1 MSNQLKPKIAVYG
14 AGAMGTVLGALLT
27 KTGAD
32 VTLITRNQAHVDG
45 LNGKGAKIYCTA
57 IGTQMAIP
65 VSAITPAQITEKYD
79 LILLMTKQRE
89 NEKTAKFLLD
99 YLTEEGVVCTTQNG
113 LPERV
118 LSKVLG
124 TERTYGAV
132 MSWGATFVGDGAVE
146 LTSVPASMTVEV
158 GGYENDNSKTQWI
171 GDILK
176 PIGEIIGNENFVK
189 TTDNLAGVRW
199 SKLALNASFSG
210 LSAMT
215 GLKFGEIA
223 KRLKTRKVALKIL
236 EETFLV
242 ANALG
247 VKLAPM
253 QGHDMQK
260 LLGGK
265 GFFNQIKGMILLPI
279 AMKNHRELVSG
290 MLKDIEKG
298 RKCEID
304 FIDGVVSDLAKQVG
318 VDAPCVEQVVEIVH
332 GIENGL
338 YELSYDNIN
347 FFE

>member
-1 MSNQLKPKIAVYG
+1 MSKKVNPKIAVYG
-14 AGAMGTVLGALLT
+14 AGAMGTVFGALLT

-32 VTLITRNQAHVDG
+32 VTLITRNQNHVDN
-45 LNGKGAKIYCTA
+45 LNKNGANILCTA
-57 IGTQMAIP
+57 VGTEMRIP
-65 VSAITPAQITEKYD
+65 VSAITPSQMTEKYD
-79 LILLMTKQRE
+79 LIFLMTKQRE
-89 NEKTAKFLLD
+89 NEKTATFLLD
-99 YLTEEGVVCTTQNG
+99 YLTDDGVLCTTQNG
-113 LPERV
+113 LPERL
-118 LSKVLG
+118 LSEILG
-124 TERTYGAV
+124 AERTYGAV
-132 MSWGATFVGDGAVE
+132 MSWGATFVGEGSVE
-146 LTSVPASMTVEV
+146 LTSVPSSMTVEI
-158 GGYENDNSKTQWI
+158 GGYENDNAKTQWI
-171 GDILK
+171 ADIVK
-176 PIGEIIGNENFVK
+176 PIGEIINSQNFVK

-199 SKLALNASFSG
+199 SKLALNATFSG
-210 LSAMT
+210 LSCVT

-223 KRLKTRKVALKIL
+223 RRIKSRKIALKIL

-279 AMKNHRELVSG
+279 AMKNHQELVSG

-304 FIDGVVSDLAKQVG
+304 YIDGVVAELGKQAG
-318 VDAPCVEQVVEIVH
+318 VSTPCVEKVVEIVH

-347 FFE
+347 FF

>member
-1 MSNQLKPKIAVYG
+1 MPNLKRPKIAVYG

-45 LNGKGAKIYCTA
+45 LNNDGAKIICTA
-57 IGTQMAIP
+57 AGTQMTIP
-65 VSAITPAQITEKYD
+65 VSAITPSQMTEKYH
-79 LILLMTKQRE
+79 LIFLMTKQRE
-89 NEKTAKFLLD
+89 NEKTAQFLLD
-99 YLTEEGVVCTTQNG
+99 YLEEDGILCTTQNG
-113 LPERV
+113 LPEQL
-118 LSKVLG
+118 LSEIIG
-124 TERTYGAV
+124 TEKTYGAV
-132 MSWGATFVGDGAVE
+132 MSWGATFVGEGAVE
-146 LTSVPASMTVEV
+146 LTSMPASMTVEV
-158 GGYENDNSKTQWI
+158 GGYENDNAKTEWI
-171 GDILK
+171 ANILK
-176 PIGEIIGNENFVK
+176 PIGELIQNENFVK

-210 LSAMT
+210 LSCVT

-223 KRLKTRKVALKIL
+223 KRFKTRKVALKIL
-236 EETFLV
+236 QESFSV

-247 VKLAPM
+247 VRLAPM

-260 LLGGK
+260 LLGGT
-265 GFFNQIKGMILLPI
+265 GFFNYVKGMILLPI

-290 MLKDIEKG
+290 MLKDLEKG

-304 FIDGVVSDLAKQVG
+304 FIDGVVADLAKQAG
-318 VDAPCVEQVVEIVH
+318 VQTPCAERVVEIVH

-347 FFE
+347 FF

>member
-1 MSNQLKPKIAVYG
+1 MSNQAQPKIAVYG

-45 LNGKGAKIYCTA
+45 LNTNGARIICTA
-57 IGTQMAIP
+57 VGTEMTIP
-65 VSAITPAQITEKYD
+65 VYAITPAQLTEKYD
-79 LILLMTKQRE
+79 LIFLMTKQRE
-89 NEKTAKFLLD
+89 NEKTANFLLD
-99 YLTEEGVVCTTQNG
+99 YLTDDGVLCTTQNG
-113 LPERV
+113 LPERL
-118 LSKVLG
+118 LSEILG
-124 TERTYGAV
+124 AEKTYGAV
-132 MSWGATFVGDGAVE
+132 MSWGASFVGDGAVE
-146 LTSVPASMTVEV
+146 LTSKPNSMTVEV
-158 GGYENDNSKTQWI
+158 GGYENDNAKTEWI
-171 GDILK
+171 ADILT
-176 PIGEIIGNENFVK
+176 PIGEIIQNQNFVK

-199 SKLALNASFSG
+199 SKLALNATFSG
-210 LSAMT
+210 LSCVT

-236 EETFLV
+236 QESFVV

-247 VKLAPM
+247 VKLSPM

-260 LLGGK
+260 LLGGR

-304 FIDGVVSDLAKQVG
+304 FIDGVVAELAKQTG
-318 VDAPCVEQVVEIVH
+318 VQAPCAEKVVEIVH

-338 YELSYDNIN
+338 YELSYDNID
-347 FFE
+347 FF

>member
-1 MSNQLKPKIAVYG
+1 MSKKVNPKIAVYG
-14 AGAMGTVLGALLT
+14 AGAMGTVFGALLT

-32 VTLITRNQAHVDG
+32 VTLITRNQSHVEN
-45 LNGKGAKIYCTA
+45 LNQNGANILCTA
-57 IGTQMAIP
+57 VGTEMRIP
-65 VSAITPAQITEKYD
+65 VSAITPSQMTEKYD
-79 LILLMTKQRE
+79 LIFLMTKQRE
-89 NEKTAKFLLD
+89 NEKTATFLLD
-99 YLTEEGVVCTTQNG
+99 YLTDDGVLCTTQNG
-113 LPERV
+113 LPERL
-118 LSKVLG
+118 LSEILG
-124 TERTYGAV
+124 AERTYGAV
-132 MSWGATFVGDGAVE
+132 MSWGATFVGEGSVE
-146 LTSVPASMTVEV
+146 LTSVPSSMTVEI
-158 GGYENDNSKTQWI
+158 GGYENDNTKTQWI
-171 GDILK
+171 ADIVK
-176 PIGEIIGNENFVK
+176 PIGEIINSQNFVK

-199 SKLALNASFSG
+199 SKLALNATFSG
-210 LSAMT
+210 LSCVT

-223 KRLKTRKVALKIL
+223 RRIKSRKIALKIL

-279 AMKNHRELVSG
+279 AMKNHRQLVSG

-304 FIDGVVSDLAKQVG
+304 YIDGVVAELGKQAG
-318 VDAPCVEQVVEIVH
+318 VSTPCVEKVVEIVH

-347 FFE
+347 FF

>member
-1 MSNQLKPKIAVYG
+1 MPNEKRARIAVYG
-14 AGAMGTVLGALLT
+14 AGAMGTVLGALLA

-45 LNGKGAKIYCTA
+45 LNKNGAKILCKAVGKEMT
-57 IGTQMAIP
+57 IP
-65 VSAITPAQITEKYD
+65 VYAITPSQITGKYD
-79 LILLMTKQRE
+79 LIFLMTKQRE
-89 NEKTAKFLLD
+89 NEKTANFLLD
-99 YLTEEGVVCTTQNG
+99 YLEDDGVLCTTQNG
-113 LPERV
+113 LPERL
-118 LSKVLG
+118 LSEIIGAEKI
-124 TERTYGAV
+124 YGAV

-171 GDILK
+171 SEILK
-176 PIGEIIGNENFVK
+176 PIGELIQNPNFVK

-199 SKLALNASFSG
+199 SKLALNATFSG
-210 LSAMT
+210 LSCVT

-223 KRLKTRKVALKIL
+223 RRFKSRKVALKIL
-236 EETFLV
+236 QETFMV

-265 GFFNQIKGMILLPI
+265 GFFNQIKGLILLPI
-279 AMKNHRELVSG
+279 AMKNHQELVSG

-304 FIDGVVSDLAKQVG
+304 FIDGIVADLAKQVG
-318 VDAPCVEQVVEIVH
+318 VQTPCIERVVEIVH

-347 FFE
+347 FF